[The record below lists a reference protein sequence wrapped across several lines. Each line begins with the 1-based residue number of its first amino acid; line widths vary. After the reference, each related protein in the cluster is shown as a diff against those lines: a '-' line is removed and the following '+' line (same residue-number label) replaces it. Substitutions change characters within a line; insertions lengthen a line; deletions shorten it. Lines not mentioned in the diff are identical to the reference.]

1 MPSNEVY
8 QSLLKNGIRV
18 DKDPYNRFDTL
29 AGESD
34 LTNLFEVLSAVKDF
48 KGNSPVI
55 TANTVVA
62 NPDFEKIKACGFQEY
77 HYELFTESL
86 KRYPGCANSFKL
98 WQDGINNK
106 LFFPQYHGREH
117 LNVSRWMKN
126 LKDNSYETRLSFDLG
141 LYGIS
146 TTITN
151 ENRAS
156 YMAAMDYDDLVE
168 KESLKSITTD
178 GLRIFKNIFG
188 YNSESFIAPNYTW
201 GSYLESTLFDAG
213 VKYIQGIRIQYEP
226 APPRIKKKAKI
237 HFIGQHNNNNQIY
250 IIRNCFFEPAL
261 SHFEDSVDKCLNEIA
276 FSFKW
281 HKPAVIGSHRLNYI
295 GSLVESNRY
304 KNLDSLRLLLREIK
318 KTWKDVEF
326 ITTPELGNIINNNN
340 S

>member
-1 MPSNEVY
+1 MPSKEVY

-18 DKDPYNRFDTL
+18 DKDPYNRFDSL
-29 AGESD
+29 ADESD
-34 LTNLFEVLSAVKDF
+34 LTNLFEVLSAFKDF

-55 TANTVVA
+55 TANTIVA
-62 NPDFEKIKACGFQEY
+62 NPDFEKIKASGFKEY
-77 HYELFTESL
+77 HYELFTDSL
-86 KRYPGCANSFKL
+86 KRFPGHVNSFKL

-126 LKDNSYETRLSFDLG
+126 LKDNSYETRLSFDFG

-146 TTITN
+146 TTITS

-156 YMAAMDYDDLVE
+156 YMAAMDYDDMVE
-168 KESLKSITTD
+168 MENLKSITTE
-178 GLRIFKNIFG
+178 GLKLFKNIFG
-188 YNSESFIAPNYTW
+188 YNSDSFIAPNYTW
-201 GSYLESTLFDAG
+201 GSYLESTLSNAG

-226 APPRIKKKAKI
+226 APPRLKNKSKI
-237 HFIGQHNNNNQIY
+237 HFLGQHNKNNQTY
-250 IIRNCFFEPAL
+250 IIRNCFFEPSL
-261 SHFEDSVDKCLNEIA
+261 SSYEDNVDKCLSEIA

-295 GSLVESNRY
+295 GSLVESNRD
-304 KNLDSLRLLLREIK
+304 KNLVSLRLLLSQIK

-326 ITTPELGNIINNNN
+326 MTTPELGDLINRNL
-340 S
+340 